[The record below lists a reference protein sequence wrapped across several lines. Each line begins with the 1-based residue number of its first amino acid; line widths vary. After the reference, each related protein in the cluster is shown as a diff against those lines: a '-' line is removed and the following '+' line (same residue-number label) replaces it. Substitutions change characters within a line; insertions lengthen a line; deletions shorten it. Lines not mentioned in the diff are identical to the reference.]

1 LRLAKALKPAVI
13 ALDVLMPGMD
23 GWAVLTALKAD
34 PDLADIPVIMLTIV
48 DDKGMGYA
56 LGAADYLTKPIDW
69 ERLPDTLRKYQQAR
83 PQCPVLVVEDDADL
97 REMMRRTLEN
107 GGWAVIEAANGRV
120 ALERLIEQ
128 RPELILLDLMMPE
141 MDGFQ
146 FLEEVRTHEEWRSIP
161 IVVVTAKDLTEED
174 HRRLSASVARVL
186 QKGLYSREEMLRE
199 VRDLVA
205 ARVQGI
211 RGQG

>member
-1 LRLAKALKPAVI
+1 
-13 ALDVLMPGMD
+13 
-23 GWAVLTALKAD
+23 
-34 PDLADIPVIMLTIV
+34 
-48 DDKGMGYA
+48 
-56 LGAADYLTKPIDW
+56 
-69 ERLPDTLRKYQQAR
+69 LRKYQQAR
-83 PQCPVLVVEDDADL
+83 PQSPVLVVEDDADL

-186 QKGLYSREEMLRE
+186 QKGLHSREEMLRE